1 MKYTNKARRHML
13 EKGLHERHS
22 LDHPLLRDFAKH
34 LEKDLLNESYKPEVR
49 TIVTHSVLIRNVNK
63 KVNKG

>member
-1 MKYTNKARRHML
+1 ML